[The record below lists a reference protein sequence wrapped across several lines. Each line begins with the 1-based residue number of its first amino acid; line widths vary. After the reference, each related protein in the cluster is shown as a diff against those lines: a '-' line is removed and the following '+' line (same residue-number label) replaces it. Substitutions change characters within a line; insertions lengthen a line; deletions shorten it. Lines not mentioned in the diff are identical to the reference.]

1 MMIMSNSGYGCF
13 FSRVQ
18 DAVVHYD
25 KKIKVVM
32 PKYQGIKYGPVKQK
46 VNCPR

>member
-1 MMIMSNSGYGCF
+1 MYERSI
-13 FSRVQ
+13 FSRAS

-32 PKYQGIKYGPVKQK
+32 PKYQGIKYGPVIRRI
-46 VNCPR
+46 VTVPR